1 MEKIKLLSSDTIYNC
16 KLNSIKIGVFKISID
31 APTSLSHEI
40 FSDGFYLLNEHNNS
54 VMGNYSDYTVLYK
67 ESEENENNVF
77 YISNGEVYIEHET
90 NTDAGNA
97 SNDTQVE
104 LTEEEKIELERNNK
118 IYSIQLEI
126 NDLKSQLAETDYI
139 VIKCQ
144 EYELAGKDLPDE
156 YDIIKF
162 SEERDSIR
170 KQINELEAKLSEI

>member
-54 VMGNYSDYTVLYK
+54 VMGNYSDYTVIYK

-77 YISNGEVYIEHET
+77 YISNGEVYIEHDT
-90 NTDAGNA
+90 NTDVDNA
-97 SNDTQVE
+97 SNDM
-104 LTEEEKIELERNNK
+104 TEEEKIELERQNK
-118 IYSIQLEI
+118 IYSIQSEI
-126 NDLKSQLAETDYI
+126 NDLKSQLAKTDYI
-139 VIKCQ
+139 IIKCQ
-144 EYELAGKDLPDE
+144 EYELAGKDFPDE
-156 YDIIKF
+156 YDIVKF

-170 KQINELEAKLSEI
+170 EQINVLEKELSEL